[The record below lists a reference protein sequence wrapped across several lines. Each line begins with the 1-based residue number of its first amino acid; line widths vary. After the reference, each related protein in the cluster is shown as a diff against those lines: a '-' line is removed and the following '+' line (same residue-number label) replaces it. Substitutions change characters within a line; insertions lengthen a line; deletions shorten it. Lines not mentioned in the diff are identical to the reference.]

1 MSLEIIKPFGP
12 SIAKIIM
19 PDEIISSMNQY
30 VEQIIMDSAKSK
42 DLDYGYHLA
51 GNVQQEFRLDLEF
64 MKKNNWAEFLA
75 KSIQKWLSEGHN
87 ISIKKFEII

>member
-64 MKKNNWAEFLA
+64 MK
-75 KSIQKWLSEGHN
+75 
-87 ISIKKFEII
+87 